1 MHKLLLSLLL
11 AVGLSARAQ
20 RAYDMWYIGN
30 YAALRFNLGGGTKLI
45 IGSAMQLA
53 ESTASR
59 CFTEAGCRAGTATT
73 S

>member
-11 AVGLSARAQ
+11 AVGLSARAH

-45 IGSAMQLA
+45 TGSAMQLA
-53 ESTASR
+53 ESTAS
-59 CFTEAGCRAGTATT
+59 CFTETEYRAGTATT